1 MHKEQTAQES
11 ELPDREIGV
20 VHRGHA
26 FLTDDA
32 HANLAGF
39 DHCHV
44 IRAVADGQAARDRD
58 VLLDEIEHLGLL
70 IFTRSA
76 RDDRSCAIANLRQSI
91 LAEGRTVFYRRLVE
105 HKAELLA
112 AR

>member
-26 FLTDDA
+26 LLTDDA
-32 HANLAGF
+32 HTNLAGF

-70 IFTRSA
+70 IFARSA
-76 RDDRSCAIANLRQSI
+76 SDDRSCAIANLRQSI
-91 LAEGRTVFYRRLVE
+91 LA
-105 HKAELLA
+105 
-112 AR
+112 